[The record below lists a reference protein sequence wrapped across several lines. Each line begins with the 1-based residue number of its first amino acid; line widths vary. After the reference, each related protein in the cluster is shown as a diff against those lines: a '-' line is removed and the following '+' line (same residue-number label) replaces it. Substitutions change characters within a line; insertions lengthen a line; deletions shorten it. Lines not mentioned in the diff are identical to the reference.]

1 MYIDVTAC
9 SFFIDLIEV
18 LAFLILAFI
27 AALFILIHKHSKRN
41 VENLCQL
48 DIYVY
53 KRVLSG
59 LSICIGLTYLTIL
72 LISVMMAYYLLEG
85 GLLHVQ

>member
-9 SFFIDLIEV
+9 GFFIDLIEV

-48 DIYVY
+48 DIYV
-53 KRVLSG
+53 
-59 LSICIGLTYLTIL
+59 
-72 LISVMMAYYLLEG
+72 
-85 GLLHVQ
+85 